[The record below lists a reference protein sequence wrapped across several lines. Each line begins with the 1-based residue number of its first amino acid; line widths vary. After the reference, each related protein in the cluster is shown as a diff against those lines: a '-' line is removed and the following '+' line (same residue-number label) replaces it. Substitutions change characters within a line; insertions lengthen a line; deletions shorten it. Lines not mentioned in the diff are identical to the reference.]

1 MSKRIRRKD
10 FLKLAGGG
18 LISFALGKK
27 LTDAEPKNS
36 GFKFQPVISP
46 AEGNVK
52 EKLRPKEQPLSSP
65 STQNYR
71 EKFSKENFQAFPVR
85 TKLGKTEISVSTVGF
100 GVSRTMEPA
109 LVLAVMEAGVNFM
122 DTGRSYFRG
131 QNEAMLGRTLERR
144 RPEAVIQSKLR
155 VNLNP
160 EQIES
165 NEEIKRALEEMEKS
179 LQESLKALRT
189 DYIDILLIHGAEHSK
204 VIDHTEIMNFFERK
218 KEQGII
224 RAHGFSSHQNQ
235 VELLRAENEV
245 CFYDVIMT
253 TYNHKGAYVHMN
265 TGRQSSWDQEA
276 LEKEMLQARK
286 RGVGL
291 VAMKTCSAGP
301 LTTNPEERPTYVEA
315 LRWVLRKNVV
325 HTMAVAMASFEQ
337 IKENLQVWK

>member
-1 MSKRIRRKD
+1 MV
-10 FLKLAGGG
+10 GGG
-18 LISFALGKK
+18 LISFAFGKK
-27 LTDAEPKNS
+27 LIDAEPKNS
-36 GFKFQPVISP
+36 GFKLQPLTSST
-46 AEGNVK
+46 EGNIK
-52 EKLRPKEQPLSSP
+52 WKLRPKEQHLSSP
-65 STQNYR
+65 SAQKFR
-71 EKFSKENFQAFPVR
+71 EKFPEENFQTFPTR
-85 TKLGKTEISVSTVGF
+85 TELGKAGISVSTVGF
-100 GVSRTMEPA
+100 GVSRTMESA
-109 LVLAVMEAGVNFM
+109 LVLAVIEAGVNFM

-131 QNEAMLGRTLERR
+131 QNEVMLGRTLDRR
-144 RPEAVIQSKLR
+144 RKEVVIQSKLR
-155 VNLNP
+155 VNLSP

-204 VIDHTEIMNFFERK
+204 VVHHPEIMNFFVRK
-218 KEQGII
+218 KEKGII
-224 RAHGFSSHQNQ
+224 RAHGFSTHQNQ

-245 CFYDVIMT
+245 GFYDVIMT

-301 LTTNPEERPTYVEA
+301 LANNPEERPTYVEA

-337 IKENLQVWK
+337 IKENLQV